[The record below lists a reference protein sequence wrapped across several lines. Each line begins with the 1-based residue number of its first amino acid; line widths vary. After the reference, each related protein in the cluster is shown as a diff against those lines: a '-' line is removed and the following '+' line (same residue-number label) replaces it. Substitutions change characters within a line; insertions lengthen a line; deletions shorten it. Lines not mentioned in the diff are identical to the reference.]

1 MNILLLYLLM
11 KARAYDVLQHLVLT
25 PFTVDMKE
33 VELLRSTCH
42 VVKYR
47 AGVYNF
53 QLDFLLKVTRGIF
66 HSKSS
71 LALEVSLRQENGPGA
86 VSESVIMNLHLPLV
100 CLHVVTPDLLQVGVV
115 LGHWLVDVQ
124 HTESNLEWE

>member
-1 MNILLLYLLM
+1 MD
-11 KARAYDVLQHLVLT
+11 DVFKHLVLT
-25 PFTVDMKE
+25 TLTVDVE
-33 VELLRSTCH
+33 QVELFSPTNDIVHHSGDLSD
-42 VVKYR
+42 V
-47 AGVYNF
+47 
-53 QLDFLLKVTRGIF
+53 QLDFLLVLAVTVF
-66 HSKSS
+66 HSESA

>member
-1 MNILLLYLLM
+1 M

-53 QLDFLLKVTRGIF
+53 QLDFLLKLTLSIF
-66 HSKSS
+66 HSKSA
-71 LALEVSLRQENGPGA
+71 LALEVRQENGPG
-86 VSESVIMNLHLPLV
+86 SCFHSD
-100 CLHVVTPDLLQVGVV
+100 VV
-115 LGHWLVDVQ
+115 
-124 HTESNLEWE
+124 